1 MKNGS
6 EKYIEAIK
14 YLGELYDFLNK
25 RFFADELKKPVI
37 TICPDGKNKAFGWFV
52 CGEIWREDG
61 EETGATEINVSA
73 QFLNRPISD
82 VAETMLHEMVHQ
94 YAYDNQMQ
102 DCSRG
107 GSYHNKLYAKLARE
121 HGLIAEKAD
130 KTGWSATS
138 LMITSREII
147 DEFATEHKFIYRL
160 PERKGTRVRSS
171 STRKYV
177 CPICGMS
184 VRATKRVRIM
194 CADCDALLCEEE

>member
-14 YLGELYDFLNK
+14 YLGELYDFLNR
-25 RFFADELKKPVI
+25 RFFFDELKKPVI

-194 CADCDALLCEEE
+194 CADCDAFLCEEE